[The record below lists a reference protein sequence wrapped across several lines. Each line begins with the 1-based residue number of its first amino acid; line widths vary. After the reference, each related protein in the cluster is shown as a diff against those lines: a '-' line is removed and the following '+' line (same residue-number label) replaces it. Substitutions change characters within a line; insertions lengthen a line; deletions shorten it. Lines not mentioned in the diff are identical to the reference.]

1 MNMEDDQ
8 TQKRD
13 DLEEAARLE
22 EAAQTVPERLR
33 PDLLAEATALR
44 ARWTAPAEMVAL
56 ATVSSD
62 LREADLAE
70 ADRIERMATSLKA
83 GSAGRAAL
91 EAEVEA
97 LRAKWPDFD
106 DSPEG
111 QVQRIGA
118 YLLSRK
124 IAHSDTVPARAVLAR
139 VAELEATVKKL
150 SDAPRNCHACGIP
163 HRAVGEAAVNSFL
176 VSAVEFFEKDD
187 DFRDQVLSGQVQA
200 GKLTHP
206 WQQASP
212 PHRGPNATKSPW
224 AIADLAQMLRYDAY
238 AAQRIGPKLR
248 EVLKKRGILLPQAST
263 QLANGHAN

>member
-1 MNMEDDQ
+1 MDDNDQ
-8 TQKRD
+8 NQKRE

-22 EAAQTVPERLR
+22 EAAQTMPERLR
-33 PDLLAEATALR
+33 PDLLAEAEALR
-44 ARWTAPAEMVAL
+44 ARWTAPSEMVAL

-62 LREADLAE
+62 LRETDLAE
-70 ADRIERMATSLKA
+70 ADRIERMAASLKA

-91 EAEVEA
+91 EAEVKA

-111 QVQRIGA
+111 QVLRLGA

-124 IAHSDTVPARAVLAR
+124 IARPDTVPARAVLDR
-139 VAELEATVKKL
+139 IAELEAIVKKMQGT
-150 SDAPRNCHACGIP
+150 PRDCHACGIP
-163 HRAVGEAAVNSFL
+163 YRAVGEATVNSFL

-200 GKLTHP
+200 GRLTHP
-206 WQQASP
+206 WQHGSP
-212 PHRGPNATKSPW
+212 PQRGPNATKSPW
-224 AIADLAQMLRYDAY
+224 ALADLAQMLRHDAY
-238 AAQRIGPKLR
+238 AAQKVGPKLR
-248 EVLKKRGILLPQAST
+248 EVLKKRGILLSQTST